1 MYYTLYLCTR
11 KNGFSFYY
19 IYLGSIHVMIHVNN
33 HIFTSKYASKSI
45 NFNKSQEYFDIF
57 WVFYSS
63 GSKGLYIFIVGPGRP
78 AGWCWVGLVWLV
90 LAMKFKVSFWHFWVF
105 LTCLSLGEFLVLLFK
120 MSGNS
125 PFISAKNFK
134 YELFI

>member
-1 MYYTLYLCTR
+1 MYHTLYLCTR

-19 IYLGSIHVMIHVNN
+19 ISLGSIHVMIHVNN

-45 NFNKSQEYFDIF
+45 NFNKSQGYF
-57 WVFYSS
+57 VFYSS

-78 AGWCWVGLVWLV
+78 VGWCRVGLV
-90 LAMKFKVSFWHFWVF
+90 LAMEFMVSFWHFCVF
-105 LTCLSLGEFLVLLFK
+105 LTCKSLGEFLVLLFK
-120 MSGNS
+120 MNSNS
-125 PFISAKNFK
+125 PFISAMIFK

>member
-11 KNGFSFYY
+11 KNGFSSYY

-63 GSKGLYIFIVGPGRP
+63 GSKGLYIFIVGPRRP

-105 LTCLSLGEFLVLLFK
+105 FFSKWVEILLLFQLKFLNMSCLSNK
-120 MSGNS
+120 
-125 PFISAKNFK
+125 
-134 YELFI
+134 